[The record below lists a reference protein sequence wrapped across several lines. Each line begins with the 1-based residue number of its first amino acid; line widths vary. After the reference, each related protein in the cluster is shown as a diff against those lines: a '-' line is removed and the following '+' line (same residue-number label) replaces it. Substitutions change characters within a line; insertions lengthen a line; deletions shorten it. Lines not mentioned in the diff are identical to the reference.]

1 MEELIEAYLG
11 IYEEFKPLTPDKEER
26 VQNRVGELAREIQV
40 SAGNVRSLRKKP
52 FAKFR
57 PEVKKQISSNIS
69 TAKRKQN
76 LVQNASDSL
85 IRTSVD
91 REASTRSKINQLK
104 NALGDMEGRNN
115 IKKFN
120 REELEYI
127 INTLVSEGYV
137 DNYDSA
143 AYILEA
149 MSDEWLESIL
159 MEAPYDIVHHGSTID
174 GTKIGPSEPKVVKT
188 YKNKTR
194 AKNKA
199 EEMNQEYGAH
209 AYSVKY
215 RPEQ

>member
-1 MEELIEAYLG
+1 MGELIEAYLG
-11 IYEEFKPLTPDKEER
+11 IYEEFKPLTPEKEKR
-26 VQNRVGELAREIQV
+26 VQNRVGELVRDIQV
-40 SAGNVRSLRKKP
+40 SAGNVKSLRKKS

-76 LVQNASDSL
+76 LVQNASDAL

-91 REASTRSKINQLK
+91 REAPTRSKINQLK

-127 INTLVSEGYV
+127 INTLVYEGYV
-137 DNYDSA
+137 SNYDSA

-149 MSDEWLESIL
+149 MSEEWLESIL
-159 MEAPYDIVHHGSTID
+159 MEAPYQIYGPDPH
-174 GTKIGPSEPKVVKT
+174 GPSDSESRPIGKPYQDK
-188 YKNKTR
+188 KR
-194 AKNKA
+194 AKKRA
-199 EEMNQEYGAH
+199 DRLDQEIGGYRH
-209 AYSVKY
+209 SVKY
-215 RPEQ
+215 VEDKK

>member
-1 MEELIEAYLG
+1 MEDLVEAYLG
-11 IYEEFKPLTPDKEER
+11 IYEEFKPLTPEKEKR
-26 VQNRVGELAREIQV
+26 VQNRVGELVRDIQV
-40 SAGNVRSLRKKP
+40 SSGNVKSLRKKP

-85 IRTSVD
+85 IRTSVG

-127 INTLVSEGYV
+127 IDTLVSEGYV
-137 DNYDSA
+137 SDYDSA

-149 MSDEWLESIL
+149 MSEEWLESIL
-159 MEAPYDIVHHGSTID
+159 MEAPYQIYGPDPH
-174 GTKIGPSEPKVVKT
+174 GPSDSESRPIGKPYQDK
-188 YKNKTR
+188 KR
-194 AKNKA
+194 AKKRA
-199 EEMNQEYGAH
+199 DRLDQEIGGYRH
-209 AYSVKY
+209 SVKY
-215 RPEQ
+215 VEDKK